1 MALVEDMEDDSD
13 AELLTDLPSTCG
25 ALAADSDE
33 SLDEELSRYIRLREL
48 WMRWE
53 PLERLAAMG
62 SVCTRHDWRCGQV
75 PDSADRHR
83 RIRNR

>member
-48 WMRWE
+48 WMRW
-53 PLERLAAMG
+53 
-62 SVCTRHDWRCGQV
+62 
-75 PDSADRHR
+75 
-83 RIRNR
+83 